1 MRLLLDTHVV
11 LWSLADDP
19 RLGNRARQLVS
30 DEAGVRFASAAT
42 IWEIE
47 IKVALGILRIDGDIR
62 AVLAGA
68 GVEPLHIGWF
78 HAETAAR
85 LPPHHLDP
93 FDRMLIAQA
102 RCEGLTLMT
111 SDDQIKRYD
120 VALIDATE

>member
-1 MRLLLDTHVV
+1 LLLDTHVV

-19 RLGNRARQLVS
+19 RLGDVARQLVS
-30 DEAGVRFASAAT
+30 DESGVRFVSSAT

-47 IKVALGILRIDGDIR
+47 VKVALGKIRVDGEIR

-68 GVEPLHIGWF
+68 GVEPLDIGWF

-85 LPPHHLDP
+85 LPPHHRDP

-102 RCEGLTLMT
+102 RCEGLTLLT
-111 SDDQIKRYD
+111 SDDLIRQYD
-120 VALIDATE
+120 VALIDATK